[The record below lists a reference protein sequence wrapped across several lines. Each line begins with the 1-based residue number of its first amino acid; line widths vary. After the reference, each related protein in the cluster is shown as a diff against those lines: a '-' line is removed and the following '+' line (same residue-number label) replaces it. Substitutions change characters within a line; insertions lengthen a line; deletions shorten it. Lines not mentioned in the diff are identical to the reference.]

1 MFPENEDDQL
11 APRPLYNIATQ
22 TAVQP
27 GSVFKM
33 VTALAAL
40 ENGLSPTKKIRDM
53 GFVEIGTKSFNC
65 LVWTQSR
72 STHGYENVYEALRDS
87 CNYYF
92 YTLALGKKIKELM
105 NLLA

>member
-1 MFPENEDDQL
+1 
-11 APRPLYNIATQ
+11 
-22 TAVQP
+22 
-27 GSVFKM
+27 
-33 VTALAAL
+33 
-40 ENGLSPTKKIRDM
+40 M

-92 YTLALGKKIKELM
+92 YTLALGKNQRTNEPLGVKVSIEDIVEVSKKLGLNDKTGIEINIPSEVSGGVPDPQRKIINTKY
-105 NLLA
+105 LLKSF